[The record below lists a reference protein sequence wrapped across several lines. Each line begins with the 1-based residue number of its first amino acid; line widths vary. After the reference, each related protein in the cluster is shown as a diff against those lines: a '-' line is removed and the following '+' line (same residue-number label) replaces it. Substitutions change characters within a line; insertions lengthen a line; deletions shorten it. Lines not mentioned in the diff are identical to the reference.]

1 MEKIRGTNL
10 GNWLVLEKWMM
21 PEMFE
26 STGTEDETW
35 LSRKLPQEEL
45 RAKLK
50 AHRDTYI
57 TETDFKEIA
66 EMGLNTVRLPV
77 PYQIFDDRPPLVG
90 CVEYVDTAFDW
101 AEKYGLK
108 ILLDLHTVPGSQN
121 GYDNGGITGVC
132 KWCKNP
138 KEVEFALTVL
148 ERLAKRYG
156 NREGLFGIEVLNEP
170 ISWIVYVTAP
180 STGKAADK
188 EEAKGSGYVPLS
200 FLKPFYKKAYNKL
213 RAILPDEIE
222 AFIDN
227 LYTGVPELHTVTL
240 GVSFI
245 NDLAMADACAIAAI
259 RHGAWE
265 IKAAAYQSNVVSL
278 PHISRLLAAK
288 GEAFGVTCSVRTVE
302 MKRIIN
308 QISRIC
314 ETTHSKTSAF
324 DSIVVSEN
332 ESIALTANDNMET
345 VIKAVESLGYDLSEE
360 DCGQVWDAF
369 KVIAARKDVI
379 SSKELDT
386 IVASAAMQ
394 VPATY
399 VLTSYSI
406 TASNTASSMAHM
418 KVEKNGQTLEG
429 IALGD
434 GPVDAAFL
442 ALENIVGCH
451 YELDDFQVRSVTEGR
466 EAMGETVVKLRA
478 GGKIYSGRGTSTD
491 IVGSAIA
498 AYISAINKISYE
510 EA

>member
-57 TETDFKEIA
+57 TETDVKEIA

-213 RAILPDEIE
+213 RAILPDE
-222 AFIDN
+222 
-227 LYTGVPELHTVTL
+227 
-240 GVSFI
+240 
-245 NDLAMADACAIAAI
+245 
-259 RHGAWE
+259 
-265 IKAAAYQSNVVSL
+265 
-278 PHISRLLAAK
+278 
-288 GEAFGVTCSVRTVE
+288 
-302 MKRIIN
+302 
-308 QISRIC
+308 
-314 ETTHSKTSAF
+314 
-324 DSIVVSEN
+324 
-332 ESIALTANDNMET
+332 
-345 VIKAVESLGYDLSEE
+345 
-360 DCGQVWDAF
+360 
-369 KVIAARKDVI
+369 KVIVFHDGFRLTSWNSFFRESRMKNVM
-379 SSKELDT
+379 LDT
-386 IVASAAMQ
+386 HIYIFAMENFVPIAKPWVYQLYVNINRRQIRRVQKDIPVLVGEWCISNKYANRMDRSVMDFEKYAQAQKKKYNEIASMQ
-394 VPATY
+394 LDAWKESAGWFYWNYQLLRDRSTPTDENWKESWDLCRCY
-399 VLTSYSI
+399 
-406 TASNTASSMAHM
+406 
-418 KVEKNGQTLEG
+418 KNGWLTKEM
-429 IALGD
+429 I
-434 GPVDAAFL
+434 
-442 ALENIVGCH
+442 
-451 YELDDFQVRSVTEGR
+451 R
-466 EAMGETVVKLRA
+466 
-478 GGKIYSGRGTSTD
+478 
-491 IVGSAIA
+491 
-498 AYISAINKISYE
+498 
-510 EA
+510 